1 MQRLARIKTLDT
13 LLCVGQH
20 GFRSHECCSVE
31 PSSSSPTSLQ
41 AQNEGQRLGGEHA
54 ALMRMQTQPT
64 CWLQAI
70 MSMAG
75 LVQCDEETVVLKMG
89 ENITISI
96 LAPLVFVVHL
106 WMLFHCCGT
115 SFSTILSVS

>member
-1 MQRLARIKTLDT
+1 
-13 LLCVGQH
+13 
-20 GFRSHECCSVE
+20 
-31 PSSSSPTSLQ
+31 
-41 AQNEGQRLGGEHA
+41 
-54 ALMRMQTQPT
+54 
-64 CWLQAI
+64 
-70 MSMAG
+70 MSG